1 MPLPD
6 DYIAA
11 LETLSLVFTSYR
23 NATGSDAV
31 LVGGAATAIYTAG
44 LFPSG
49 DFDIVAARDE
59 AFDQVMLSH
68 GFRAED
74 RSGHLLVGYY
84 HPDHPAYGFQQVS
97 GDLFDGLAERH
108 RLVHI
113 LVTPQSEI
121 TLPAIEDLIADR
133 LGQHAVASP
142 TDDSRLRQARSLF
155 LLGQDIDLAYLR
167 RRVTEESGDP
177 ALLDHLSEQ

>member
-23 NATGSDAV
+23 NVTGGDAV
-31 LVGGAATAIYTAG
+31 LVGEAAIYTAG

-59 AFDQVMLSH
+59 EFDQIMLLH

-84 HPDHPAYGFQQVS
+84 HPHHPKYGFQQVS

-113 LVTPQSEI
+113 LVTPQSDI

-133 LGQHAVASP
+133 LGQYAIASP
-142 TDDSRLRQARSLF
+142 TDNSRLKQAQSLF
-155 LLGQDIDLAYLR
+155 LLGHDIDLAYLR
-167 RRVTEESGDP
+167 RRVTEEGGDP
-177 ALLDHLSEQ
+177 TLLDHLYEQ